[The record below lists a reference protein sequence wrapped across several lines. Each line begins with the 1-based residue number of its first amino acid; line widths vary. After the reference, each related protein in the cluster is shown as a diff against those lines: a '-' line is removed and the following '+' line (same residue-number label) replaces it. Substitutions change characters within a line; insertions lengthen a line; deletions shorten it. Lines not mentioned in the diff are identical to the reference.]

1 MENSLVSDTGH
12 RLEHTCMLIYTW
24 FCIIQTYQKEDGIP
38 QIAISAKIM
47 QAILANL
54 TRLDDSRISQG
65 VPIAKACL
73 KKLKDNH

>member
-1 MENSLVSDTGH
+1 MKEEFYQGFYESAYAVWLENSLVSDTGH

-24 FCIIQTYQKEDGIP
+24 FCIIQTYQKDDGIP

-54 TRLDDSRISQG
+54 TRLDDSRIS
-65 VPIAKACL
+65 
-73 KKLKDNH
+73 